1 MKANTIHVYAG
12 WENDAPIG
20 TLYCDTLSGKEVIS
34 FEFYNSWLNTH
45 PHLNLDPT
53 LPPVPYRSYSS
64 DKMLF
69 GAFQDSCPDRWGR
82 KLIDRREA
90 IYAAQEGRR
99 PHQFFDS
106 EYMLSVQDACRSG
119 GFRFKTDED
128 GCYLDNDSNAPI
140 PPITSIREL
149 EQISLG
155 YENGMDERWVHQLV
169 APGSSLGGARPK
181 ANVQDTDG
189 SLWIAKFPSRNDDYD
204 IGAWEKTVHDLAKAC
219 GIIVPESKVCR
230 YSDLGST
237 FLVKRF
243 DRDDAGNR
251 IHFASAM
258 TMLGLRDGAADGVG
272 YLELAEITSQISK
285 QAENDLEQLFRR
297 VVFDIAVSNQDNHL
311 RNHGF
316 LLSKNQWLLSP
327 AFDMNPVNNAEFLA
341 LNIDET
347 DGYRSFEKAM
357 ATHPYYHLSHQK
369 ALEIVKDI
377 SGIVAETWRTLAKK
391 HGIQVSEQKRLSPAF
406 KLSELQAMKDSI

>member
-1 MKANTIHVYAG
+1 
-12 WENDAPIG
+12 
-20 TLYCDTLSGKEVIS
+20 
-34 FEFYNSWLNTH
+34 
-45 PHLNLDPT
+45 
-53 LPPVPYRSYSS
+53 
-64 DKMLF
+64 
-69 GAFQDSCPDRWGR
+69 
-82 KLIDRREA
+82 
-90 IYAAQEGRR
+90 
-99 PHQFFDS
+99 
-106 EYMLSVQDACRSG
+106 
-119 GFRFKTDED
+119 
-128 GCYLDNDSNAPI
+128 
-140 PPITSIREL
+140 
-149 EQISLG
+149 
-155 YENGMDERWVHQLV
+155 MDERWVHQLV

-369 ALEIVKDI
+369 ALKIVKDI
-377 SGIVAETWRTLAKK
+377 SGTVAETWKTLAKK
-391 HGIQVSEQKRLSPAF
+391 HGIQVSEQKRLSQAF
-406 KLSELQAMKDSI
+406 KLSELQAMKDTI